1 MNRFFFICALFL
13 SVTAV
18 HAQEW
23 DDNPGRLQIGNGLQY
38 NIEMQASVSKGQT
51 PLWLNAN
58 KYGLS
63 SLDKNNGY
71 LRASVLRPL
80 STDSMRRWGIGY
92 GLDLVAPYHYT
103 SKMVVQQAF
112 AELRWLHGAITVGS
126 KQFPMELKNNSLSSG
141 SQTLGINAR
150 PIPQVRLSLPDYWT
164 LPLRQR
170 LVAHQ
175 RTHRLRKDD
184 RRQLATRLHQL

>member
-63 SLDKNNGY
+63 SLDKTNGY

-184 RRQLATRLHQL
+184 R